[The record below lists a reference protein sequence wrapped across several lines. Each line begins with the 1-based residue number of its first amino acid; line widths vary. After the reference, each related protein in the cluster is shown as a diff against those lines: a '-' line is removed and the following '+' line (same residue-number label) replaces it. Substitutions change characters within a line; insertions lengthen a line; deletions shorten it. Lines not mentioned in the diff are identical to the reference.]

1 MSSLNR
7 RDFLKT
13 VGAASL
19 AASFPALRGQSAPA
33 SAQKNPVI
41 LFSKHANW
49 LTAEELGPYLRDLGF
64 DGVELAVRPGGHVL
78 PAEAARRL
86 PAAVKAITSAGLSVP
101 NMVSG
106 ITDADDLTE
115 TVLRAAADSGIKHY
129 RLAYYDFD
137 PALGVIKS
145 LDKIRA
151 RVEKLAKLNEK
162 IGIHGAWQNHDGVR
176 PGASIWEIW
185 YAIKDLDP
193 RWMGVQF
200 DPRHATVEGGHSWV
214 NDFDVVKP
222 WVRCSVAK
230 DFVWEKNA
238 RGTWTA
244 KHVPLGE
251 GMVDFDLFYKRYLAA
266 GLSGPVSMH
275 VEFPMFTRD
284 EKSMSKA
291 ELSAE
296 GAVILKRELTRLRGL
311 LAKAGVPA

>member
-1 MSSLNR
+1 MLPLNR

-13 VGAASL
+13 VGAAGL
-19 AASFPALRGQSAPA
+19 AASFPTLRGQSASA
-33 SAQKNPVI
+33 SALKNPII
-41 LFSKHANW
+41 LFSKHAQW
-49 LTAEELGPYLRDLGF
+49 LTPEELGPYLRAIGF
-64 DGVELAVRPGGHVL
+64 DGVELSVRPGGHVR
-78 PAEAARRL
+78 PEEAARQL
-86 PAAVKAITSAGLSVP
+86 PAAVKAITRAGLSVP

-106 ITDADDLTE
+106 ITDADEQTE

-129 RLAYYDFD
+129 RLAYYNFD

-145 LDKIRA
+145 LDQIRA

-162 IGIHGAWQNHDGVR
+162 LGIHGAWQNHDGVR

-185 YAIKDLDP
+185 YAVKDLDP

-200 DPRHATVEGGHSWV
+200 DPRHATVEGGNSWV

-222 WVRCSVAK
+222 WVRCTVAK
-230 DFVWEKNA
+230 DFLWEKNA

-251 GMVDFDLFYKRYLAA
+251 GMVNFKLFYERYLAA

-284 EKSMSKA
+284 EKAMSKA

-296 GAVILKRELTRLRGL
+296 GAVILQRELVSLRAIM
-311 LAKAGVPA
+311 AKAGVPA